1 VLGYLYAPNLGLTN
15 REVTNMTRKHFNR
28 MAEILL
34 EVQPE
39 MNSEAYAHLVDRLG
53 DWFCLDNQLF
63 DRTRWETAT
72 NRDGE

>member
-1 VLGYLYAPNLGLTN
+1 
-15 REVTNMTRKHFNR
+15 MTRKHYNR

-39 MNSEAYAHLVDRLG
+39 MNSEAYTWLVDRLG
-53 DWFCLDNQLF
+53 DLFCLDNQLF
-63 DRTRWETAT
+63 DRARWETAT